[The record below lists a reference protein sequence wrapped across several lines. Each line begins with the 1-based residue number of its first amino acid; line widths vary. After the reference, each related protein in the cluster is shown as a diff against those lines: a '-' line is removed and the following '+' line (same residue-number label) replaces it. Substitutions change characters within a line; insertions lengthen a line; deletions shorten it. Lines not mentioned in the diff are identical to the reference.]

1 VQARGAHHVDLAVS
15 DVDRSVAFYLGLLGP
30 LSLEEDARYPTYR
43 GTEATSSPA
52 CGVRTAASIGT
63 TASGSSTSI
72 QPAQRETYSNGVRKA
87 TYRDPDGNEVGLGG
101 APLTPRQ

>member
-1 VQARGAHHVDLAVS
+1 VPARGAHHVDVAVS
-15 DVDRSVAFYLGLLGP
+15 DVDRLVAFYLGLLGP

-72 QPAQRETYSNGVRKA
+72 QPAQRETYSNGVRKRA
-87 TYRDPDGNEVGLGG
+87 IETLTANEVGLGG